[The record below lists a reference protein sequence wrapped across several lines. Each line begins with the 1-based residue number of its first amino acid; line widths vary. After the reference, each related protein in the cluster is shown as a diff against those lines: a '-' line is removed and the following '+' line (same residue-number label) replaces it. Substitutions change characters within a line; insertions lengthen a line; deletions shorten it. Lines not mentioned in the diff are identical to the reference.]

1 MSKKINTS
9 GPSSGFI
16 ADPTITPFPINWNR
30 LNKIRFEDAPTDYIL
45 LCKLTEKYNEIV
57 DSTNSLEEAMEQFM
71 VWAYETLED
80 AAINKLNE
88 WINDGTLSNIFKQV
102 IGIFDTVNELINDES
117 AVIGKFCVTLGYYK
131 KEDGGGTAWII
142 TNEEP
147 ETYHVQ
153 LSNGLYAKKVYKKE
167 NNILE
172 FGIVSNKDED
182 QSTAIQQAINES
194 DTLFMNDGIY
204 FVKLSDPYTLI
215 SHDNL
220 KLKGNKTVIKG
231 IGAVTNENGKYVIFQ
246 ASSNHVTIESIT
258 FDGTKELVTEVGEF
272 GHGLYI
278 TGSNINVL
286 GVTVQACFGD
296 GIVIDGE
303 ADMVNVINCT
313 LNENRRNGFTVL
325 SGSNINATN
334 NIINNTGG
342 TAPGAGICIE
352 PYEAVNLYNINIKNS
367 RITGCEIGIDIYLDL
382 LTYSESI
389 TCLIE
394 NTTLLNNDIGLQ
406 LKKAATKGSIIIVN
420 TEINNSNEKS
430 IEIEDWSAAYMPTK
444 ISNASILNY
453 TTTNAVTISATTQNT
468 YDVIFE
474 NLLFDASEH
483 TEQIVFNTGNFSTYR
498 IKIKTNAN
506 YIKNWWLQNALE
518 IDNGVFYTE
527 AGILDLTNRFF
538 SIIEA
543 NPSAGRITIQPPSL
557 SSSVTKTPKTKLIFI
572 SNGILAFPN
581 LVKTSSQ
588 VGTGGFS
595 VPTKGCV
602 IEITGITN
610 QFAPTLITG
619 NVSAWNG

>member
-1 MSKKINTS
+1 MGKKINTS
-9 GPSSGFI
+9 GASSGFI

-57 DSTNSLEEAMEQFM
+57 ETTNTLEDAIEQFM
-71 VWAYETLED
+71 IWAYETLED
-80 AAINKLNE
+80 TAINKLNE

-102 IGIFDTVNELINDES
+102 VGIFDTVNELINDES
-117 AVIGKFCVTLGYYK
+117 AVIGKFCVTLGYYE
-131 KEDGGGTAWII
+131 KEDGGGTTWLI

-147 ETYHVQ
+147 ETYNVK

-172 FGIVSNKDED
+172 FGIVSNREED
-182 QSTAIQQAINES
+182 QSAAIQQAINES
-194 DTLFMNDGIY
+194 ETLFMNTGIY

-220 KLKGNKTVIKG
+220 RLKGNKTVIKG
-231 IGAVTNENGKYVIFQ
+231 IEPVTNEGGKYVIFQ
-246 ASSNHVTIESIT
+246 ASSSHVTIESIT
-258 FDGTKELVTEVGEF
+258 FDGTKELVTVTGEF
-272 GHGLYI
+272 GHGIYVN
-278 TGSNINVL
+278 GNNVNVL
-286 GVTVQACFGD
+286 DATVQSCFGD
-296 GIVIDGE
+296 GIVIDGK

-313 LNENRRNGFTVL
+313 LDENRRNGLTIL
-325 SGSNINATN
+325 SGSNINVTN
-334 NIINNTGG
+334 NLITNTGG

-352 PYEAVNLYNINIKNS
+352 PYKVVNLHNISIKNS
-367 RITGCEIGIDIYLDL
+367 CITGCEIGIKLYLDL
-382 LTYSESI
+382 LTQSESI

-394 NTTLLNNDIGLQ
+394 NSTLINNDVGLE
-406 LKKAATKGSIIIVN
+406 LKKAATKGSIIILN

-430 IEIEDWSAAYMPTK
+430 IDIEDWSAAHMPTK
-444 ISNASILNY
+444 ISNTSILNY

-474 NLLFDASEH
+474 NLLFDASNH
-483 TEQIVFNTGNFSTYR
+483 TEQIVFNTGKFSTYR

-506 YIKNWWLQNALE
+506 YVKNWWLQNDLE

-527 AGILDLTNRFF
+527 AGTLDLTNRFF

-543 NPSAGRITIQPPSL
+543 NPSAGRITIKPPAL
-557 SSSVTKTPKTKLIFI
+557 SSSVIKTAKTKLIFI

-602 IEITGITN
+602 IEITGIAS
-610 QFAPTLITG
+610 QFAPTLING
-619 NVSAWNG
+619 GVSAWDG